1 MSELP
6 YSESS
11 SALIDQ
17 LLYIDRELSAKIYGG
32 GKESDEIYQLYYDRL
47 SFLEKF
53 SLIPLTEENKLL
65 LEDKKED
72 IYLEFKLFKLKNDVE
87 KHLSDL
93 LIYLEDTRKD

>member
-17 LLYIDRELSAKIYGG
+17 LLYIDWELSAKIYRG
-32 GKESDEIYQLYYDRL
+32 GKKTDEICQLYYDRL

-93 LIYLEDTRKD
+93 LIYLEYTKKD